1 MDMRSMPRLTMRS
14 HLRLSSASSA
24 SCIASWERSS
34 RHLDSFWAMNCSRSA
49 CFSVSVNGP
58 LSALG
63 DCTSTDPRL
72 RLSPF
77 PPGVPL
83 ALGPRD
89 KLRLSEGAATI
100 VGDRRSHVGALS
112 LGKYE
117 MDDWRRDA
125 LMLRAVGG
133 GVESPDIVG
142 EGHEDV
148 EGEALAGTLPSTSC
162 NGLGPDNESGRVDS
176 RGELIIVGTRS
187 ELPT

>member
-1 MDMRSMPRLTMRS
+1 MHRELGAQLETLGLLLGDELQQIRVPAGTDAR
-14 HLRLSSASSA
+14 
-24 SCIASWERSS
+24 IASNIMKTGRTY
-34 RHLDSFWAMNCSRSA
+34 
-49 CFSVSVNGP
+49 FSVSVNGP